1 MNILREVRKVKEK
14 KMSTRIILMLL
25 FCVIFLI
32 NTYAWFTAEKKIK
45 INGIDGDVTSWDV
58 AYYANDEEVLDETVT
73 FTIDELYPG
82 MPNRED
88 IINVYNI
95 GKASTQIY
103 YELLS
108 VKVFGVEVLNQL
120 KVNKDLKIEGTT
132 TNLFS
137 IDTNYPFNVSYTYDK
152 NYLSG
157 QYVDDET
164 TPDSKATLN
173 FNVSWPYVAGST
185 EEEII
190 TGDIL
195 DTRFG
200 KDAYTYYEEGYD
212 PKTAIEIQVR
222 ITSKMVLTSDIEFK
236 NSDINI
242 KTYGLDGQG
251 VATLN
256 LREEY
261 KQKGYYIQYVVVGEG
276 DTLGANATWT
286 QGDMITGLSET
297 DTIYVRIT
305 DGIKYAEGIATI
317 NLTGL
322 LEHYTNDYATE
333 LTQYTDTNG
342 DTAYIPKGFKVG
354 DSSVVNTVD
363 NGLVIEDK
371 NGNQFVWV
379 PVKDVVY
386 NETTSIPTS
395 ASTAESDKTFY
406 RPMARYQAGSTRYY
420 EGIFYNF
427 VNNTSYA
434 TLTYRLGQAN
444 YSEPRI
450 ATGDSYYTWNIEDVK
465 FAAES
470 YDAYFV
476 KTDLGFTTAEEFG
489 KYMNEE
495 YTNMINSVKKYGGF
509 YVGRYETSLSG
520 AVAQSKAGQTPM
532 VNRSWTNMYKYLD
545 SNRNSSNPYYNNSQY
560 VSSMIWNSQWNA
572 MLNWILTGPD
582 AKYVSDKSI
591 GNLSST
597 VSKTGE
603 TATDCINNIFDL
615 TGNVAE
621 WTQTAEGQSNRAYR
635 GSGINVK
642 NDSYREGSAS
652 NIWSYNPQ
660 FFIDNI
666 NFLGTR
672 MALYIKVQND
682 TTPPTITFRNTPAVT
697 TNSIKAKVEAQ
708 DDLSGIKNYIYSISS
723 DGGAT
728 YTNYTAYGNTYTFE
742 NLAQNSNYYIKVKV
756 YDHSG
761 NVAEIAY
768 PNVITTQMMEV
779 QTGDIELDALY
790 GKNGAGIAY
799 LEIPET
805 LTDQGCFLEY
815 QIVKDGGTFQET
827 GTWTQG
833 QQINNLSVGD
843 TIYARVTDGVNVASD
858 SLIYTC
864 NIAELETFSEAK
876 TSLTEYT
883 DVNGDKAYIPS
894 GFRVG
899 TSSINNTIKNGLVIE
914 NATTGDQFVWVPVEH
929 AIYNSAD
936 GTIPTNATEANKNKD
951 ASGKVVAYKPM
962 AKYQNGYSESTPLQY
977 FEGIAYTS
985 WGTELVKGSYA
996 QRGAT
1001 DYAVGNNSHREPSL
1015 VTNDT
1020 RQYTWKFTAGTEYD
1034 ANSAYYSNI
1043 LKFES
1048 ATKLGEYMNTEYTN
1062 MILSVKKYGGFYI
1075 GRYETSYSGTTAKSQ
1090 YDTLP
1095 MTDINWYDMYYR
1107 QDSNINPDNPYY
1119 GNTGIVTSM
1128 IWDSQWDAMLN
1139 WIVEGV
1145 DAKQV
1150 YTVKGNHTGS
1160 IKNSGLFGNDFAN
1173 NIMDIS
1179 ANVYEF
1185 VQGATSTSRRLY
1197 RGNGYFPGKSTAT
1210 GRHVA
1215 AVPTNTYP
1223 YMGSRFTLYIK

>member
-25 FCVIFLI
+25 FCVIFLV
-32 NTYAWFTAEKKIK
+32 NTYAWFTAEKSARLNRIE
-45 INGIDGDVTSWDV
+45 GDVTSWDV

-222 ITSKMVLTSDIEFK
+222 ITSKMVQTSDIEFK

-251 VATLN
+251 VAILD
-256 LREEY
+256 LREAY
-261 KQKGYYIQYVVVGEG
+261 KQRGYYIQYVVVGEG

-322 LEHYTNDYATE
+322 LEHYTNDYVTE

-354 DSSVVNTVD
+354 DSSIVNTVD

-406 RPMARYQAGSTRYY
+406 RPMARYQAGSTKYY

-434 TLTYRLGQAN
+434 TLTYRLGQSN

-450 ATGDSYYTWNIEDVK
+450 VTGYGHYTWNIEDVK
-465 FAAES
+465 LAAES
-470 YDAYFV
+470 YDVYFG
-476 KTDLGFTTAEEFG
+476 KTNLGFTTGEEFG

-520 AVAQSKAGQTPM
+520 TVAQSKAGQTPM
-532 VNRSWTNMYKYLD
+532 RSKIWTDMYRYLD
-545 SNRNSSNPYYNNSQY
+545 SNRNSSNPYYNNNQY

-597 VSKTGE
+597 ISPTGA

-621 WTQTAEGQSNRAYR
+621 WTQTGHSTWTRAYR

-642 NDSYREGSAS
+642 NDKYKEGSAS
-652 NIWSYNPQ
+652 NIWYYQSSASSS
-660 FFIDNI
+660 
-666 NFLGTR
+666 FLGTR
-672 MALYIKVQND
+672 MALYIKEQND
-682 TTPPTITFRNTPAVT
+682 TTPPTITFRNTPTVT
-697 TNSIKAKVEAQ
+697 TNSIKVRVEAQ
-708 DDLSGIKNYIYSISS
+708 DNLSGIKNYIYSISS

-768 PNVITTQMMEV
+768 PNVITTKMLEV
-779 QTGDIELDALY
+779 QTGDIEPDALY

-799 LEIPET
+799 LEISET
-805 LTDQGCFLEY
+805 LADQGYSLEY
-815 QIVKDGGTFQET
+815 QLVKDGGTFQET
-827 GTWTQG
+827 GTWTKG

-843 TIYARVTDGVNVASD
+843 TIYARVTDGVNVASN
-858 SLIYTC
+858 SSIYTY
-864 NIAELETFSEAK
+864 NIKELETFSEAK

-894 GFRVG
+894 GFRIG

-936 GTIPTNATEANKNKD
+936 GTIPTNATNANKNKD

-962 AKYQNGYSESTPLQY
+962 AKYQKGYSESAPLQY
-977 FEGIAYTS
+977 FEGIAYNN
-985 WGTELVKGSYA
+985 WGAGLVKGSYA

-1001 DYAVGNNSHREPSL
+1001 DYAVGNNSYREPSL

-1075 GRYETSYSGTTAKSQ
+1075 GRYETSYSGTTVKSQ
-1090 YDTLP
+1090 SNTSP
-1095 MTDINWYDMYYR
+1095 MASTNWYNMYYR
-1107 QDSNINPDNPYY
+1107 QDSNINPNNPYY
-1119 GNTGIVTSM
+1119 GNTEIVASM
-1128 IWDSQWDAMLN
+1128 VWGSQWDAMLN
-1139 WIVEGV
+1139 WILEGV

-1150 YTVKGNHTGS
+1150 YTVTGNHSGS
-1160 IKNSGLFGNDFAN
+1160 VKKSGLYGNDFAN
-1173 NIMDIS
+1173 NVIDIS
-1179 ANVYEF
+1179 ANVCEWSQEANNISYR
-1185 VQGATSTSRRLY
+1185 AY
-1197 RGNGYFPGKSTAT
+1197 RGGVYYVGDNGTAA
-1210 GRHVA
+1210 GRNHT
-1215 AVPTNTYP
+1215 VPTNTSSTI
-1223 YMGSRFTLYIK
+1223 GSRFTLYIK